1 MGRLSRA
8 ELQERNR
15 ARVLAAAEG
24 EFADSGF
31 RDAKVDRIAERA
43 GLTRGAVYSNFPGKR
58 GLYFAVLAERAE
70 RTERAPAAPRP
81 EPGRT
86 LGEALG
92 ALARAWVA
100 RLPLAETDE
109 QHGAARL
116 GVYVVPEVL
125 AEERIRRPYAQ
136 LMKLDALLL
145 GLALERLGAAPVS
158 GSGSGSGVT
167 STGGSLVRVAEAV
180 LTVLHGASQ
189 LAAAAPGFVE
199 PFNVVRACGQLA
211 GLVLQERYAPTH
223 VITRALPAD
232 EPWSPPQGAVD
243 AVRDAPARLGGDGV
257 VAVLGLHRIE
267 SVEDAV
273 RAARPGTTV
282 TAVLVTGSPDELA
295 PLARLAVADL
305 CGCLRRAFP
314 TAAWPRLQV
323 VVDPSGVVAAAAGVP
338 AVSEETEVAIR
349 IEAGRIVSRADGRGA
364 CHAAAGGAVLTG
376 DQGAREVVVQD
387 SRVQDSRVQETR
399 VQDSRVQKTLIQ
411 DAGAKDAGAQ
421 ETRVM
426 GGSL

>member
-1 MGRLSRA
+1 
-8 ELQERNR
+8 
-15 ARVLAAAEG
+15 
-24 EFADSGF
+24 
-31 RDAKVDRIAERA
+31 
-43 GLTRGAVYSNFPGKR
+43 
-58 GLYFAVLAERAE
+58 
-70 RTERAPAAPRP
+70 
-81 EPGRT
+81 
-86 LGEALG
+86 
-92 ALARAWVA
+92 ARAWVA
-100 RLPLAETDE
+100 RLPLADTDE

-145 GLALERLGAAPVS
+145 GLALERLGSAPVS
-158 GSGSGSGVT
+158 GAGAGSGSGVT

-349 IEAGRIVSRADGRGA
+349 VEAGRIVSRADGRGA
-364 CHAAAGGAVLTG
+364 CHAAAGGAVLTD

-387 SRVQDSRVQETR
+387 SRVQETRVHDSR